1 MERMSEIKTVLVAPT
16 TTLNSGGTANIS
28 GVDSTIDTLGYDF
41 LQVVVLTGTIASGG
55 EVSVFKLQSS
65 DTDGSYADVT
75 GATVGADA
83 ADDTAD
89 DSRLVI
95 NVPLAGQKR
104 YWQAVV
110 SCDESANTPVTV
122 IANLG
127 KANSSPASD
136 SALVASATL

>member
-1 MERMSEIKTVLVAPT
+1 MERVSEIKTVLVAPT

-65 DTDGSYADVT
+65 DTDGSYVDYT

-83 ADDTAD
+83 AGDTDDD
-89 DSRLVI
+89 GRLVI
-95 NVPLAGQKR
+95 NVDLRGKER

-110 SCDESANTPVTV
+110 SCDEAANTPVTV

-127 KANSSPASD
+127 KADTSPAADSD
-136 SALVASATL
+136 LIAVAYA